1 MIGDAMNNKLMSAKE
16 AVARIKD
23 KSTIAIT
30 GSGGGLV
37 EPDFVYAA
45 LESRF
50 LETGFPRDMTLVHA
64 FGLGD
69 RASRGQN
76 RFAHEGLV
84 RRVISGHWGW
94 TPTMQALGRDNK
106 IEAYALP
113 SGVISLLF
121 REIGA
126 KRPGLFTHVGLGT
139 YVDPRQDGGKMNAA
153 ATEDLVELVEIA
165 GKEYLHYKPF
175 NVDVGIVRGTFA
187 DEAGNIAMTGEPA
200 DLDVYAVALA
210 AHNSG
215 GMVIAQVREVVRKGS
230 LPPRSIC
237 IPGVLVDAV
246 VVVPEQKQ
254 TYRELYDVS
263 LSGEARSVRDFLAG
277 KAPEE
282 PVKRILA
289 RRAALELKAGQV
301 LNFGF
306 GASAIVATMI
316 AQAGDQDKYWTTIEQ
331 GIYGGHMVDDELF
344 GMAHNPT
351 AIIDSPSQ
359 FDFYSGGGLDMTF
372 LGMAE
377 MDGEGNV
384 NVSSLN
390 GTINGPG
397 GFIDISQNAKKVVF
411 CGTFDAKG
419 SDIAIEKGK
428 LKIRKPG
435 KIRKLLKKVSHIT
448 FSGAQARKF
457 GQSVY
462 YVTERATFRLVDNGI
477 ELVDVA
483 PGVDIQKD
491 VLDQMDFMPIINQ
504 VGIYPEE
511 VMA

>member
-1 MIGDAMNNKLMSAKE
+1 
-16 AVARIKD
+16 
-23 KSTIAIT
+23 
-30 GSGGGLV
+30 
-37 EPDFVYAA
+37 
-45 LESRF
+45 
-50 LETGFPRDMTLVHA
+50 
-64 FGLGD
+64 
-69 RASRGQN
+69 
-76 RFAHEGLV
+76 
-84 RRVISGHWGW
+84 
-94 TPTMQALGRDNK
+94 
-106 IEAYALP
+106 
-113 SGVISLLF
+113 
-121 REIGA
+121 
-126 KRPGLFTHVGLGT
+126 
-139 YVDPRQDGGKMNAA
+139 
-153 ATEDLVELVEIA
+153 
-165 GKEYLHYKPF
+165 
-175 NVDVGIVRGTFA
+175 
-187 DEAGNIAMTGEPA
+187 
-200 DLDVYAVALA
+200 
-210 AHNSG
+210 
-215 GMVIAQVREVVRKGS
+215 
-230 LPPRSIC
+230 
-237 IPGVLVDAV
+237 
-246 VVVPEQKQ
+246 
-254 TYRELYDVS
+254 
-263 LSGEARSVRDFLAG
+263 
-277 KAPEE
+277 
-282 PVKRILA
+282 
-289 RRAALELKAGQV
+289 
-301 LNFGF
+301 
-306 GASAIVATMI
+306 
-316 AQAGDQDKYWTTIEQ
+316 
-331 GIYGGHMVDDELF
+331 
-344 GMAHNPT
+344 
-351 AIIDSPSQ
+351 
-359 FDFYSGGGLDMTF
+359 MTF